1 MTEEQTI
8 IDTMRDFTRVLA
20 KGDTDKAISF
30 FTEDA
35 VWITPNGTFSDLEGI
50 TQYIKWMKSN
60 IADQTITETGI
71 GVSAKANTGI
81 YEHVISGI
89 TKGKKWDALAI
100 CIYDFQDK
108 KIKSIRM
115 VYDRLNV
122 AHQVTTGIAKTAV
135 GNILREMEKGLH

>member
-8 IDTMRDFTRVLA
+8 IDTMRDFARVLA

-35 VWITPNGTFSDLEGI
+35 VWVTPNGTFSGLEGI
-50 TQYIKWMKSN
+50 TKYIKWMKSN

-71 GVSAKANTGI
+71 GVSVKANTGI

-100 CIYDFQDK
+100 CIYEFQDK
-108 KIKSIRM
+108 KITSIRM
-115 VYDRLNV
+115 VSQGYYRYSKDSR
-122 AHQVTTGIAKTAV
+122 
-135 GNILREMEKGLH
+135 R